1 LSADIDI
8 IVYSTRAA
16 TQAVTFDESDEFF
29 GDSHIHSPRM
39 IDLPSSSQVETSTS
53 VVSRL
58 NDRLMRSWHR
68 AIQRWPVVLPVARE
82 VLQLVLRANLMLFYF
97 EGFYYHISKRA
108 SGVRYVFIGKQ
119 LNQRPRYQILG
130 VFLLIQLCILAA
142 EGLRRSN
149 LSSITSSIQQ
159 ASIGSYQTSGGRGL
173 PVLNEEGNLITSEAE
188 KGNWSTSDSTSTEAV
203 GKCTLCLSTRQHPT
217 ATPCGHVFCW
227 SCIMEWCNEKQEC
240 PLCRTPNTHSSLV
253 CLYHSDF

>member
-97 EGFYYHISKRA
+97 EGEFCEKYLTH
-108 SGVRYVFIGKQ
+108 V
-119 LNQRPRYQILG
+119 
-130 VFLLIQLCILAA
+130 
-142 EGLRRSN
+142 EH
-149 LSSITSSIQQ
+149 
-159 ASIGSYQTSGGRGL
+159 
-173 PVLNEEGNLITSEAE
+173 VLN
-188 KGNWSTSDSTSTEAV
+188 
-203 GKCTLCLSTRQHPT
+203 
-217 ATPCGHVFCW
+217 
-227 SCIMEWCNEKQEC
+227 
-240 PLCRTPNTHSSLV
+240 
-253 CLYHSDF
+253 

>member
-68 AIQRWPVVLPVARE
+68 AIQRWPVV
-82 VLQLVLRANLMLFYF
+82 MY
-97 EGFYYHISKRA
+97 
-108 SGVRYVFIGKQ
+108 
-119 LNQRPRYQILG
+119 
-130 VFLLIQLCILAA
+130 
-142 EGLRRSN
+142 
-149 LSSITSSIQQ
+149 
-159 ASIGSYQTSGGRGL
+159 
-173 PVLNEEGNLITSEAE
+173 
-188 KGNWSTSDSTSTEAV
+188 
-203 GKCTLCLSTRQHPT
+203 
-217 ATPCGHVFCW
+217 TPHV
-227 SCIMEWCNEKQEC
+227 
-240 PLCRTPNTHSSLV
+240 
-253 CLYHSDF
+253 